1 MRHFTSRFT
10 FASMAIGLATLGT
23 IVASSLPAIARP
35 ATLST
40 EDANGQVNLRS
51 GTSLKSSVLEV
62 LNNGGS
68 VEVLNIIQLKGD
80 YWYYVRSSVEGWV
93 KGDLVRF
100 KSSDQRFAT
109 LKGNRD
115 EQVNVRSGPT
125 TTSRANHY
133 GLTGDLVSVGR
144 SIKGDA
150 GYYWYYVTFPNQSS
164 GWVRGDL
171 LAIWPKGCIITCP
184 DDGID
189 DV

>member
-1 MRHFTSRFT
+1 MRHFTSRLT
-10 FASMAIGLATLGT
+10 IASIAIGLATLGT

-51 GTSLKSSVLEV
+51 GTSVKSSVLEV
-62 LNNGGS
+62 LNNGSS

-80 YWYYVRSSVEGWV
+80 YWYYVRSNIEASNEGWV
-93 KGDLVRF
+93 SSRFVRF

-109 LKGNRD
+109 LKGSRD
-115 EQVNVRSGPT
+115 ERVNVRSGPT
-125 TTSRANHY
+125 TTSRAEHY

-164 GWVRGDL
+164 GWVRADL
-171 LAIWPKGCIITCP
+171 LAIWPKGCIIVCP
-184 DDGID
+184 DD
-189 DV
+189 